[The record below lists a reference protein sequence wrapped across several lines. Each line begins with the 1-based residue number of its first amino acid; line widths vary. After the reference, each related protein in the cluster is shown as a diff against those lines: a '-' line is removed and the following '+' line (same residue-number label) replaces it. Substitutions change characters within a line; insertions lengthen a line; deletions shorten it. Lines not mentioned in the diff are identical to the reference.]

1 MQQRA
6 PCLHVALIVMISSVS
21 MISGCS
27 SKPDNV
33 WQGYVE
39 GEYVN
44 VAASQSGALAQLA
57 VSRGQTIAAGQPLFR
72 LESGDEL
79 AARQQFKDQLTAS
92 QAQLEDIKTG
102 KRPTE
107 QAVTKAQLL
116 QAQINAQHAA
126 QQAKRFALLYP
137 SGGIS
142 KQELEDAQN
151 TAAIT
156 TAQVRQLESQVQV
169 DLLPDRDG
177 QIHAQEALVAAAAA
191 ALAQADWKLGQK
203 ALTAPRAGLVFDT
216 LYREGEW
223 VAVGSPVVR
232 LLPPE
237 NIKVRFF
244 VPEPVLGQL
253 KLGQRVSVHCDGCA
267 TINAQISYVSTSAEY
282 TPPII
287 YSNETR
293 AKLVYMIEAHPAPS
307 DAAKLHPGQP
317 LDVRL

>member
-1 MQQRA
+1 MRQIGVV
-6 PCLHVALIVMISSVS
+6 LVS
-21 MISGCS
+21 TVVVLATAGCS
-27 SKPDNV
+27 DTPSTV

-39 GEYVN
+39 GEFVN
-44 VAASQSGALAQLA
+44 IAASQSGQLEQLA
-57 VSRGQTIAAGQPLFR
+57 VTRGQTITVGTPLFR
-72 LESGDEL
+72 LESGDEV
-79 AARQQFKDQLTAS
+79 AARKQFEDQLEAS

-102 KRPTE
+102 KRLPE

-126 QQAKRFALLYP
+126 AQAKRFALLFP

-151 TAAIT
+151 TANVAD
-156 TAQVRQLESQVQV
+156 AQVRQLQSAVQV

-177 QIHAQEALVAAAAA
+177 QIHAQEALVAAAQA
-191 ALAQADWKLGQK
+191 ALAQADWKLAQK

-223 VAVGSPVVR
+223 VAQGSPVLR
-232 LLPPE
+232 MLPPE

-244 VPEPVLGQL
+244 VPEPVLGKL
-253 KLGQRVSVHCDGCA
+253 KVGQSVSLHCDGCA
-267 TINAQISYVSTSAEY
+267 ADVTAQISYISTAAEY

-287 YSNETR
+287 YSNENR
-293 AKLVYMIEAHPAPS
+293 AKLVYLIEAHPSKTDAP
-307 DAAKLHPGQP
+307 KLHPGQP
-317 LDVRL
+317 LDVRLS

>member
-1 MQQRA
+1 MPHVDFLPYTMIMVAGVLTCAGCAA
-6 PCLHVALIVMISSVS
+6 P
-21 MISGCS
+21 
-27 SKPDNV
+27 PDNV

-44 VAASQSGALAQLA
+44 IAASQSGQLEQLA
-57 VSRGQTIAAGQPLFR
+57 VTRGQTIAAGTPLFR
-72 LESGDEL
+72 LESGDEI
-79 AARQQFKDQLTAS
+79 AARQQFKDQLDAS
-92 QAQLEDIKTG
+92 LAQLEDIKTG

-116 QAQINAQHAA
+116 QARINAQHAA

-142 KQELEDAQN
+142 RQELEDAQN
-151 TAAIT
+151 SAAVTAA
-156 TAQVRQLESQVQV
+156 QVQQLQSQVQV

-177 QIHAQEALVAAAAA
+177 QIHAQEAVVAAAQA
-191 ALAQADWKLGQK
+191 ALAQADWKLKQK
-203 ALTAPRAGLVFDT
+203 ALIAPRAGLVFDT

-223 VAVGSPVVR
+223 VGIGSPVVR
-232 LLPPE
+232 MLPPQ

-244 VPEPVLGQL
+244 VPEQALGQL
-253 KLGQRVSVHCDGCA
+253 KLGQSVTVNCDGCHA
-267 TINAQISYVSTSAEY
+267 IKAQISYISTAAEY

-293 AKLVYMIEAHPAPS
+293 AKLVYLIEAHPRAS
-307 DAAKLHPGQP
+307 DAITLHPGQP